1 MYTFLLFFLSV
12 LPLPISYF
20 LYRRYDIDRQDIGES
35 IDAFLYGVISAA
47 ALVVLFPYI
56 SGFFSQDN
64 EFLRAF
70 LQASLIEKALAYLAL
85 LFLLRRSR
93 DKLSVSEA
101 MSLGI
106 FCGLGFAGMENLF
119 YAYEIRKFDVI
130 LRLFSSV
137 PLHITT
143 CAIMAYFLGQF
154 YLTVTMSE
162 KIIHLIRAAVIPI
175 LFHTFYDLALLR
187 GDNSTYYIAPVL
199 VILISV
205 QEYLMAKSKT
215 LPGAKELKNRKL
227 GLEDF
232 FIIDKQLEYER
243 WILLSMGKKN
253 VEKVPFFSFRVT
265 KTRQFYIILLTLFGF
280 SYFLYDDF
288 LNETLMMSL
297 RPEEQITLFFLYP
310 LVGAF
315 NLILAKSINPEYF
328 RSSRLSLPVVA
339 DVTLKSKKET
349 LELNGSDLNSFCVFV
364 KTLDFMDIGEKKEI
378 TFKYSDK
385 ISPVLPAEVVWDNHE
400 NLFEPIGTLFHIR
413 NSSLEFRKF
422 LIKFNFFRFVRGLIF
437 NLKIPGF
444 ESLRNHFVKTITIME
459 DHSYVTEGTILFEE
473 GDKGSD
479 FYFLKKGKVEIYKVS
494 GDGEKMILAVIEPG
508 NIFGEMSMIT
518 GQPRAATAVCLTN
531 CHVSTANADNL
542 EALILNSPEFSLQL
556 MKTFANRI
564 SNSEGILMRKI
575 QDLEFENS
583 ILKEKNLILEDYIA
597 NQTELEKSQV
607 RTERTKT
614 KQTKIK
620 KKSPGDRKTKTSR
633 KKK

>member
-1 MYTFLLFFLSV
+1 
-12 LPLPISYF
+12 
-20 LYRRYDIDRQDIGES
+20 
-35 IDAFLYGVISAA
+35 
-47 ALVVLFPYI
+47 
-56 SGFFSQDN
+56 
-64 EFLRAF
+64 
-70 LQASLIEKALAYLAL
+70 
-85 LFLLRRSR
+85 
-93 DKLSVSEA
+93 
-101 MSLGI
+101 
-106 FCGLGFAGMENLF
+106 
-119 YAYEIRKFDVI
+119 
-130 LRLFSSV
+130 
-137 PLHITT
+137 
-143 CAIMAYFLGQF
+143 
-154 YLTVTMSE
+154 
-162 KIIHLIRAAVIPI
+162 
-175 LFHTFYDLALLR
+175 
-187 GDNSTYYIAPVL
+187 
-199 VILISV
+199 
-205 QEYLMAKSKT
+205 
-215 LPGAKELKNRKL
+215 
-227 GLEDF
+227 
-232 FIIDKQLEYER
+232 LEYER
-243 WILLSMGKKN
+243 WILLSMGKKY

>member
-1 MYTFLLFFLSV
+1 M
-12 LPLPISYF
+12 
-20 LYRRYDIDRQDIGES
+20 
-35 IDAFLYGVISAA
+35 VI
-47 ALVVLFPYI
+47 FPYI
-56 SGFFSQDN
+56 SVFFAKDS
-64 EFLRAF
+64 ELLRAF
-70 LQASLIEKALAYLAL
+70 LQASLIEKALAYFAL
-85 LFLLRRSR
+85 LFLLKRSR
-93 DKLSVSEA
+93 EKLSVSEA

-154 YLTVTMSE
+154 YLTVTFSE
-162 KIIHLIRAAVIPI
+162 RIIHLARAAIIPI
-175 LFHTFYDLALLR
+175 LFHAFYDLALLR
-187 GDNSTYYIAPVL
+187 GDDSTYYIAPVL

-205 QEYLMAKSKT
+205 QEYLMAKAKT
-215 LPGAKELKNRKL
+215 LPGAKELRNRKL

-232 FIIDKQLEYER
+232 FIIDKQMEYER

-253 VEKVPFFSFRVT
+253 VEKVPFFSFRIT
-265 KTRQFYIILLTLFGF
+265 KIRQFYIILLTLFGF
-280 SYFLYDDF
+280 SYFLYNDI
-288 LNETLMMSL
+288 LNDTFMMSL

-310 LVGAF
+310 LIGAF
-315 NLILAKSINPEYF
+315 NLVLAKSINPEYF

-339 DVTLKSKKET
+339 DVTLRSKKET

-364 KTLDFMDIGEKKEI
+364 KTLDFMDIGEKKDI
-378 TFKYSDK
+378 TFKYTDK
-385 ISPVLPAEVVWDNHE
+385 VSPMLPAEVVWDNHE

-413 NSSLEFRKF
+413 NNSIEFRKF
-422 LIKFNFFRFVRGLIF
+422 LIKFNIFRFIRGLIF

-479 FYFLKKGKVEIYKVS
+479 FYFLKKGKVEIYKLS
-494 GDGEKMILAVIEPG
+494 ANGEKMILAVIEPG

-556 MKTFANRI
+556 MKTLANRI

-575 QDLEFENS
+575 QDLEFENN
-583 ILKEKNLILEDYIA
+583 LMKEKNLILEDYIT
-597 NQTELEKSQV
+597 NQSELEKSQV
-607 RTERTKT
+607 PKKTKPRKTKT
-614 KQTKIK
+614 K
-620 KKSPGDRKTKTSR
+620 KKSSGDKKIKTSR